1 MSTME
6 PYKAK
11 ELPFEYNLDKEMFI
25 LVAEANAK
33 YGEYKS
39 LLNTL
44 EFDSAYL
51 LESVLLKESYKSTQI
66 EETQITQ
73 EELYYLKYMEVNDDS
88 KEIENL
94 KNTIEYAKIS
104 LNKKT

>member
-1 MSTME
+1 ME

-25 LVAEANAK
+25 LIAEANAK

-44 EFDSAYL
+44 EFDSAYF
-51 LESVLLKESYKSTQI
+51 LESVLLKVSYKSTQI
-66 EETQITQ
+66 EETLITQ